1 MSSHQWQ
8 QLSAIRDPLKMNEYQ
23 KVSEQDELV
32 GEQTECGET
41 LRDNVEKLFVFVQ
54 VQLHSTT
61 HTGSD
66 LLTF

>member
-1 MSSHQWQ
+1 M
-8 QLSAIRDPLKMNEYQ
+8 KEYQ
-23 KVSEQDELV
+23 KVSEQDELF
-32 GEQTECGET
+32 GEQTECGGGET